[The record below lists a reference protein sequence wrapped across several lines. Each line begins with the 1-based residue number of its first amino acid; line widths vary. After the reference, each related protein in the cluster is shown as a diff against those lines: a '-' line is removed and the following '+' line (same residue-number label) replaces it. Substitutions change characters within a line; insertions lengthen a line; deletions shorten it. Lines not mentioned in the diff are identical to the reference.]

1 MKKIVALIVLICI
14 TFSGCGVFGGT
25 LSKKLT
31 AEDVAYTPHILDL
44 PDLSLFVG
52 SAATQLHEAEEDSY
66 EGSQNIGIDKDSEKA
81 VLEYIDLL
89 QSEFG
94 LEIIDTAYFDPATK
108 TFENFIDKRWVIG
121 FKTTRFDAQ
130 CRLTHSNIDKGCDV
144 ILYQTNDTLYLN
156 YYNMFNLTDTG
167 HRYSEI
173 VETFDF
179 SYPDRFFDAYA
190 KSGNKYYNKG
200 DKKLTVNLKHTD
212 YTITKNSEDYAAT
225 AGSVTMLF
233 NGEKAKGTAKLQNS
247 KYSDWFRYVI
257 TITDFDKN
265 KVDEEIRVYL
275 PIDTISGDFYN
286 TSDCLSG
293 HQDEIEMNSYGVFYK
308 EDYLAE
314 DIGLYYYIEPEGY
327 AYSVSVRAI
336 SFDDSGKDDCVVY
349 FNIKLY
355 NMLEP
360 LEIEGLAVM
369 PLNDYI
375 NLEATAKTEKKSS
388 GGIFS
393 IGTSSKFQPEFSKL
407 DCLTCGGDGDCNT
420 CRGYGEV
427 ERYAGAGD
435 TVTSKC
441 SSCYGSGNCRTC
453 GGSGKRD

>member
-1 MKKIVALIVLICI
+1 MKRIIAVLVLICV
-14 TFSGCGVFGGT
+14 TFSGCSVFGGT

-31 AEDVAYTPHILDL
+31 DGDVAYSQHILDL
-44 PDLSLFVG
+44 PDLSLFVS
-52 SAATQLHEAEEDSY
+52 SAAVERTEAKEDSY
-66 EGSQNIGIDKDSEKA
+66 EGFQNIDIDENSEKA
-81 VLEYIDLL
+81 VLEYIELL

-94 LEIIDTAYFDPATK
+94 LEIIDTKYFDPVTK
-108 TFENFIDKRWVIG
+108 TFENFIDTKWVIG
-121 FKTTRFDAQ
+121 FKTTLFDAQ
-130 CRLTHSNIDKGCDV
+130 CRLTHSSIDKGCDV
-144 ILYQTNDTLYLN
+144 ILYQTNDTVYLN
-156 YYNMFNLTDTG
+156 YYNMFNVTDTG
-167 HRYSEI
+167 HRCSEA
-173 VETFDF
+173 EDFFDF
-179 SYPDRFFDAYA
+179 SYPERFFDAYA
-190 KSGNKYYNKG
+190 KSGNKYYNKS
-200 DKKLTVNLKHTD
+200 DKKLSVKLKHTD
-212 YTITKNSEDYAAT
+212 YTMTKNSEDYVAT
-225 AGSVTMLF
+225 AGSATMLF
-233 NGEKAKGTAKLQNS
+233 NGEKKTGVAKLQNS

-265 KVDEEIRVYL
+265 KVDEEIEIYL

-293 HQDEIEMNSYGVFYK
+293 HQEEIEMNSYGVFYK

-314 DIGLYYYIEPEGY
+314 NIGLYYYIEPEGY
-327 AYSVSVRAI
+327 AYSVTVRTI

-369 PLNDYI
+369 PMNDYI
-375 NLEATAKTEKKSS
+375 NVETTGKTEKSS
-388 GGIFS
+388 GSIFS
-393 IGTSSKFQPEFSKL
+393 IGTSSFFQPEYSKL

-420 CRGYGEV
+420 CGGYGEV

-435 TVTSKC
+435 TVTAKC

-453 GGSGKRD
+453 GGSGKR